1 VFGIKSSPLYE
12 IYPILSN
19 SSPLYV
25 AALLGLRITL
35 MFINSLGKGVV
46 AFPLGVAF
54 TTILPSKVNC
64 RFVLF
69 VQMNP

>member
-1 VFGIKSSPLYE
+1 
-12 IYPILSN
+12 
-19 SSPLYV
+19 
-25 AALLGLRITL
+25 LLGLRITL